1 MTLVGRHIGRYRI
14 LEELGSGGMSV
25 VYKGLDTALDREVAV
40 KVLHPHLAG
49 KDESRRRLAREA
61 RAVAKLHHPNILEV
75 FDFSSAEAHDAFI
88 VTEYIRG
95 RTLKTYLDEGPL
107 EPPELAAMIIH
118 ELAAALAHAHEAG
131 VIHRDLK
138 PENVMVREDGVLKL
152 MDFGIARLLDI
163 EDRMTVTG
171 ALVGSPAH
179 MSPEIIEGLEAGP
192 EADVFSLG
200 IMFYALMTGRLPFTA
215 SNTTATLKRILDG
228 AYEDPRRRVPALSDE
243 LAEICA
249 TCLQRDPA
257 RRYPNAGKLRDA
269 LADALAGLGFSRV
282 GEELIS
288 FFADP
293 PSYQR
298 LARQRI
304 VAALLERGER
314 QLQEKR
320 TPRALACLNHVL
332 ALDAT
337 NERAL
342 GLLKGLQR
350 QQRRRTWRRRGIRA
364 GIGAG
369 VALAL
374 GLGGWQLYR
383 MNAAGPETPKVET
396 VGPRAEGPKGA
407 GGTHGA
413 ATGSRLPAGT
423 AAVTGTQGSTGA
435 LNGGPQGA
443 QGTGGTTGTPNGAQV
458 AGAPNGTGGDNGS
471 QGGGAQGTGSGLP
484 NGTQGTGDVPGGSQG
499 ASTTGAP
506 NGSRSTGAQGT
517 GGTGTPGRDAT
528 DTNPRLPSST
538 DRTSRPT
545 MVASLDP
552 QDDPKHARGGRIPV
566 SILVRPYGSI
576 RVDDGPTGTQQLA
589 QHDVHLSPGPHT
601 ITVSCGYC
609 EDATET
615 IDVKPD
621 GENVF
626 RLRALLKSSQLALD
640 YQPPDATVRVG
651 GVERTAHDSLQH
663 PFDIRSPRGPAS
675 FQHRVEVEISSPGYK
690 TEKRVVLLEPG
701 KPTTLRGSLAPE

>member
-314 QLQEKR
+314 QLAEKR

-342 GLLKGLQR
+342 GLLKGIQR
-350 QQRRRTWRRRGIRA
+350 QQRRRTWRRRGLRV
-364 GIGAG
+364 GIAAG

-374 GLGGWQLYR
+374 GLGGWQVHR
-383 MNAAGPETPKVET
+383 MNASAPETPKVQT
-396 VGPRAEGPKGA
+396 VDPRAEGSKAPGSQPTA
-407 GGTHGA
+407 GGSQG
-413 ATGSRLPAGT
+413 TGGT
-423 AAVTGTQGSTGA
+423 TGTQGAGA
-435 LNGGPQGA
+435 VHGA
-443 QGTGGTTGTPNGAQV
+443 QGTGGTTGSPDGTGTPQGPQATGLRPNGAQ
-458 AGAPNGTGGDNGS
+458 
-471 QGGGAQGTGSGLP
+471 
-484 NGTQGTGDVPGGSQG
+484 
-499 ASTTGAP
+499 
-506 NGSRSTGAQGT
+506 
-517 GGTGTPGRDAT
+517 GTGTPGRDALLPPT
-528 DTNPRLPSST
+528 DSNPRVPSPP
-538 DRTSRPT
+538 DRAPSRPAV
-545 MVASLDP
+545 VASLDP
-552 QDDPKHARGGRIPV
+552 QDDSKSTRNGKIPV

-576 RVDDGPTGTQQLA
+576 RVDGGPAGAQQLA
-589 QHDVHLSPGPHT
+589 QHDVHLSPGEHT
-601 ITVSCGYC
+601 VTVSCGYC

-621 GENVF
+621 RENVF
-626 RLRALLKSSQLALD
+626 RLRALLKASQLSMD

-651 GVERTAHDSLQH
+651 DVERTANDSLQH

>member
-1 MTLVGRHIGRYRI
+1 MSLVGRHIGRYRI

-95 RTLKTYLDEGPL
+95 RTLKTYLDEGPM

-179 MSPEIIEGLEAGP
+179 MAPEIIEGLEAGP
-192 EADVFSLG
+192 EADIFSLG

-228 AYEDPRRRVPALSDE
+228 TYEDPRRRVPTLSDE

-249 TCLQRDPA
+249 TCLQRDPQ

-350 QQRRRTWRRRGIRA
+350 QQRRRTWRRRGVRM
-364 GIGAG
+364 GLGVG

-374 GLGGWQLYR
+374 GLGGWQWNR
-383 MNAAGPETPKVET
+383 SHPADPDVAPVKAGTTGTSTTQV
-396 VGPRAEGPKGA
+396 KG
-407 GGTHGA
+407 
-413 ATGSRLPAGT
+413 TGSQGT
-423 AAVTGTQGSTGA
+423 DARITGTDPQGTVTG
-435 LNGGPQGA
+435 P
-443 QGTGGTTGTPNGAQV
+443 QGTGG
-458 AGAPNGTGGDNGS
+458 
-471 QGGGAQGTGSGLP
+471 
-484 NGTQGTGDVPGGSQG
+484 
-499 ASTTGAP
+499 ST
-506 NGSRSTGAQGT
+506 
-517 GGTGTPGRDAT
+517 GTGT
-528 DTNPRLPSST
+528 NP
-538 DRTSRPT
+538 
-545 MVASLDP
+545 
-552 QDDPKHARGGRIPV
+552 
-566 SILVRPYGSI
+566 
-576 RVDDGPTGTQQLA
+576 
-589 QHDVHLSPGPHT
+589 
-601 ITVSCGYC
+601 
-609 EDATET
+609 
-615 IDVKPD
+615 
-621 GENVF
+621 
-626 RLRALLKSSQLALD
+626 
-640 YQPPDATVRVG
+640 QPPPV
-651 GVERTAHDSLQH
+651 
-663 PFDIRSPRGPAS
+663 
-675 FQHRVEVEISSPGYK
+675 
-690 TEKRVVLLEPG
+690 
-701 KPTTLRGSLAPE
+701 TTSAPN

>member
-228 AYEDPRRRVPALSDE
+228 AYEDPRRRVPTLSDE

-314 QLQEKR
+314 QLAEKR

-342 GLLKGLQR
+342 GLLKGIQR
-350 QQRRRTWRRRGIRA
+350 QQRRRTWRRRGIRV

-374 GLGGWQLYR
+374 GLGGWQVSR
-383 MNAAGPETPKVET
+383 MNASAPETPKA
-396 VGPRAEGPKGA
+396 PGA
-407 GGTHGA
+407 QVAAGA
-413 ATGSRLPAGT
+413 AASAGT
-423 AAVTGTQGSTGA
+423 
-435 LNGGPQGA
+435 
-443 QGTGGTTGTPNGAQV
+443 QGTGGTV
-458 AGAPNGTGGDNGS
+458 VPNGTGTLH
-471 QGGGAQGTGSGLP
+471 GGQGTGGPSGSP
-484 NGTQGTGDVPGGSQG
+484 GGTGTAQ
-499 ASTTGAP
+499 AP
-506 NGSRSTGAQGT
+506 GSRPT
-517 GGTGTPGRDAT
+517 GTGTPGRDAPVPPT
-528 DTNPRLPSST
+528 DSSPRVPSPPE
-538 DRTSRPT
+538 RTPSRPT
-545 MVASLDP
+545 VVASLDS
-552 QDDPKHARGGRIPV
+552 QDDSRPARAGRIPV

-576 RVDDGPTGTQQLA
+576 RVDGGPAGTQQLA
-589 QHDVHLSPGPHT
+589 QHDVHLSPGEHT
-601 ITVSCGYC
+601 VTVSCGYC

-615 IDVKPD
+615 ITVKPD

-626 RLRALLKSSQLALD
+626 RLRALLKASQLAMD

-651 GVERTAHDSLQH
+651 DVERTAHDSLQH

-701 KPTTLRGSLAPE
+701 KPTTLRGRLAPE

>member
-228 AYEDPRRRVPALSDE
+228 AYEDPRRRVPTLSDE

-314 QLQEKR
+314 QLAEKR

-342 GLLKGLQR
+342 GLLKGIQR
-350 QQRRRTWRRRGIRA
+350 QQRRRTWRRRGLRV

-374 GLGGWQLYR
+374 GLGGWQLSR
-383 MNAAGPETPKVET
+383 TNANTPETPQET
-396 VGPRAEGPKGA
+396 PVAPSVQGPGTQAANAPGGA
-407 GGTHGA
+407 PA
-413 ATGSRLPAGT
+413 GSPLPAGT
-423 AAVTGTQGSTGA
+423 APS
-435 LNGGPQGA
+435 NGA
-443 QGTGGTTGTPNGAQV
+443 QGTPGPAIPPNGAQAV
-458 AGAPNGTGGDNGS
+458 NP
-471 QGGGAQGTGSGLP
+471 SGP
-484 NGTQGTGDVPGGSQG
+484 
-499 ASTTGAP
+499 
-506 NGSRSTGAQGT
+506 
-517 GGTGTPGRDAT
+517 
-528 DTNPRLPSST
+528 
-538 DRTSRPT
+538 
-545 MVASLDP
+545 
-552 QDDPKHARGGRIPV
+552 
-566 SILVRPYGSI
+566 
-576 RVDDGPTGTQQLA
+576 PTG
-589 QHDVHLSPGPHT
+589 
-601 ITVSCGYC
+601 
-609 EDATET
+609 
-615 IDVKPD
+615 
-621 GENVF
+621 
-626 RLRALLKSSQLALD
+626 
-640 YQPPDATVRVG
+640 
-651 GVERTAHDSLQH
+651 
-663 PFDIRSPRGPAS
+663 
-675 FQHRVEVEISSPGYK
+675 
-690 TEKRVVLLEPG
+690 
-701 KPTTLRGSLAPE
+701 